1 MAFPP
6 HIDIAV
12 KMLPHLIETA
22 KAGKK
27 TSYEEL
33 GQAMGIQSRLFAKP
47 LAFIRD
53 QICVRHNL
61 PPLTV
66 IVENKGSDRAINSFG
81 PTELQ
86 NLSAADYQ
94 KLKEEMLAKVY
105 AYPKWDMAL
114 EGLLKM
120 YCVT

>member
-6 HIDIAV
+6 HIQTAI

-22 KAGKK
+22 KAGKR
-27 TSYEEL
+27 TNYDEL
-33 GQAMGIQSRLFAKP
+33 GAAMGVQSRLFSKP

-53 QICVRHNL
+53 NICVYHNL

-66 IVENKGSDRAINSFG
+66 IVENKGSDRAVNSFG

-86 NLSAADYQ
+86 NLSPADYQ
-94 KLKEEMLAKVY
+94 KLKEEMRAKVY
-105 AYPKWDMAL
+105 AYPRWDKAL
-114 EGLLKM
+114 EGLQEM
-120 YCVT
+120 Y